1 MRILEVITLTE
12 LGGAQSVVANLAN
25 ELTERGHEVIVAG
38 GEGDGKM
45 FELLRPEVRRE
56 RVKGLRRSIAPVDEV
71 RALWELRRLWRRYR
85 PDVVQLHSSK
95 AGLLGRVAFPSKRV
109 VYTVHGFDSIRLA
122 YRKFLPLE
130 RLMQRRCAAIAGVS
144 RYDEVHMREE
154 GLTRNVSFVYN
165 GIPEPPR
172 TLKNDPFE
180 DLREQFAGGVV
191 LCIARLAYPKNHEL
205 FLETARRMPDTAFV
219 WIGNQERPDFDVPGN
234 CRFAGNILNAGEYCR
249 YADVFYLPS
258 NYEGLPIVI
267 LEAMACGCPVVAS
280 KVGGIPEMLDGRNG
294 FAVEN
299 RVEEAVE
306 AIGKVMAR
314 REEFAT
320 AARATYER
328 NFTVGRMADG
338 YLRIFDLLVEGYC
351 Y

>member
-71 RALWELRRLWRRYR
+71 RAVWELRRLWRRYR

-144 RYDEVHMREE
+144 RYDEMHMREE

-165 GIPEPPR
+165 GIPEPRR
-172 TLKNDPFE
+172 TLEGDPFE
-180 DLREQFAGGVV
+180 DLRGKFTGGVV
-191 LCIARLAYPKNHEL
+191 LCIARLSPPKKHDL

-219 WIGNQERPDFDVPGN
+219 WIGNQEEPDFDVPDN

-280 KVGGIPEMLDGRNG
+280 RVGGIPEMLDGQNG

-306 AIGKVMAR
+306 AIGKVMAQ
-314 REEFAT
+314 REEFAA
-320 AARATYER
+320 AARTTYER
-328 NFTVGRMADG
+328 SFTVGRMADG
-338 YLRIFDLLVEGYC
+338 YEEIYKTIIRK
-351 Y
+351 